1 MGPLEW
7 EFWEFC
13 IAPDYISKVHT
24 VTTIAIPKVSPAIIM
39 VTRMTTFFKSISL
52 KQKAKSS
59 LTIPIFFPPSSE
71 AHELVTFRPQRFY
84 HISPPRVDR

>member
-39 VTRMTTFFKSISL
+39 VTRMTTFFKSI
-52 KQKAKSS
+52 
-59 LTIPIFFPPSSE
+59 
-71 AHELVTFRPQRFY
+71 
-84 HISPPRVDR
+84 